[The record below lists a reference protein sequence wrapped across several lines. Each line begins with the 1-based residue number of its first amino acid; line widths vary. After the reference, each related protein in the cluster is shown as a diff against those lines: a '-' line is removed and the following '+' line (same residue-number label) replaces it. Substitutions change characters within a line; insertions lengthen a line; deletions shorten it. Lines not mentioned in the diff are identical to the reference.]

1 VDPLARA
8 RQLFDPAPGIIYLDA
23 ATYGLPPRPTV
34 DAMHQAIADWQAG
47 SADWVT
53 AWDVKGETCRTAFA
67 DLIGTSPETVALLP
81 SASVGV
87 GTVAA
92 TLKAGDNVVAP
103 DDEFTSLLFPLLVAA
118 KDKGATVRTV
128 PFERLADSIDSST
141 SMVAFSLVQSQSGR
155 AADLAAILDK
165 AHEHGAR
172 TLVDATH
179 AVPFVPT
186 RANEVD
192 YLVAAA
198 YKHLLSP
205 RGVAFLHVA
214 KKHWQAVPPLLANW
228 RSTSAPYATYYGGP
242 LEVADTAARF
252 DVSLAWFSWAGAA
265 VSLQLLVEW
274 QRQGLLDQVVGLAR
288 RLARLLELPEPVG
301 SVLSVPVDDAE
312 AVRADLAAVG
322 VKAAVRAGSV
332 RLSPHVY
339 NTVDDIDRTAAA
351 LGRFVRQPARP

>member
-1 VDPLARA
+1 
-8 RQLFDPAPGIIYLDA
+8 
-23 ATYGLPPRPTV
+23 
-34 DAMHQAIADWQAG
+34 MHQAIADWQSG

-53 AWDVKGETCRTAFA
+53 AWDVKGETCRGAFA
-67 DLIGTSPETVALLP
+67 ELIGTSPETIALMP

-87 GTVAA
+87 GLIAA
-92 TLKAGDNVVAP
+92 TLKPGDNVVAP

-118 KDKGATVRTV
+118 KEKCATIRTV
-128 PFERLADSIDSST
+128 PFEQLADSVDSST

-155 AADLAAILDK
+155 SAELPAILSAAK
-165 AHEHGAR
+165 KNGAR
-172 TLVDATH
+172 TLIDATH
-179 AVPFVPT
+179 AVPFVPVN
-186 RANEVD
+186 AEEVD
-192 YLVAAA
+192 YLVCAA

-214 KKHWQAVPPLLANW
+214 KKHWADVPPLLANW

-242 LEVADTAARF
+242 LQVADTAARF
-252 DVSLAWFSWAGAA
+252 DVSLAWFAWAGAA
-265 VSLQLLVEW
+265 VSLQLLVDW
-274 QRQGLLDQVVGLAR
+274 QRQGVLDQVVGLAR

-301 SVLSVPVDDAE
+301 SVLSVPVEDAQ
-312 AVRADLAAVG
+312 AVRADLAALG